1 MGSCLVPK
9 WLQVAL
15 CPLKAA
21 ELWLGAP
28 RSQVQ
33 IPPHTMCPVYGM
45 GGRARTHTCEECQ
58 ACRQQYGSARC
69 WGGRWPCPPA
79 EQKAEEAE
87 TCRSGTPTQG
97 RHSTSPACDTFA
109 LSGEQNQ
116 PGGPGR
122 ERAGRFHGGQ
132 GHTPQ
137 GMAALGGCSAPGRG
151 VGGWSWCPEPH
162 WSGCL
167 EGSGC
172 WRSRG
177 RASLTSPPPPLPPA
191 SPHVPQ
197 EGANINKSLTTL
209 GKVISALAEMVSG
222 SGAVGGLPSCPPG
235 WGGAVH
241 EKPRGRGVPGLEME
255 Q

>member
-151 VGGWSWCPEPH
+151 VGGVE
-162 WSGCL
+162 L
-167 EGSGC
+167 
-172 WRSRG
+172 
-177 RASLTSPPPPLPPA
+177 
-191 SPHVPQ
+191 
-197 EGANINKSLTTL
+197 
-209 GKVISALAEMVSG
+209 VSG
-222 SGAVGGLPSCPPG
+222 TPLV
-235 WGGAVH
+235 
-241 EKPRGRGVPGLEME
+241 GVPGGFGVLALPGPAPP
-255 Q
+255 